1 LFDANWHQIVWKFE
15 KPMLITLKFWKKSS
29 FKNVKLRRRSVQ
41 GLMILLLKMC
51 LVFGQQKVIVID
63 PGHGGTDS
71 GAIGINDILEKDV
84 VLNVAKEIIGLNK
97 TLFDERFAIYPTR
110 YTDTLISLKDRSRL
124 AKALKTDV
132 FVSLHCNASPN
143 ASQGME
149 VYVHTSK
156 TEENH
161 IKASIAIGLSILKE
175 STGKLGFESR
185 GVKFANFEVL
195 RETVAYSPSV
205 LVEMGFM
212 TNTNEA
218 DYYLKPKN
226 IRAKALAIL
235 MGLYNY
241 LNIRL

>member
-1 LFDANWHQIVWKFE
+1 
-15 KPMLITLKFWKKSS
+15 MLITLKCWKKSS

-124 AKALKTDV
+124 AKALKADV
-132 FVSLHCNASPN
+132 FVSLHCNWILRFVLCHPFRSYSARHFGLIC
-143 ASQGME
+143 A
-149 VYVHTSK
+149 TS
-156 TEENH
+156 
-161 IKASIAIGLSILKE
+161 
-175 STGKLGFESR
+175 
-185 GVKFANFEVL
+185 GVRPDSFRFVL
-195 RETVAYSPSV
+195 CQ
-205 LVEMGFM
+205 
-212 TNTNEA
+212 
-218 DYYLKPKN
+218 
-226 IRAKALAIL
+226 
-235 MGLYNY
+235 
-241 LNIRL
+241 